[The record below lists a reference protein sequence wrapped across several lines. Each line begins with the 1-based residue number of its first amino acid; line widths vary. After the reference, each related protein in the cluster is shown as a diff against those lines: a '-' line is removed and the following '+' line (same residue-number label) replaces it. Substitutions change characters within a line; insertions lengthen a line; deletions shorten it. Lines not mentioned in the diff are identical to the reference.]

1 MHVLAW
7 MLLFNRLL
15 FSIVFPIFS
24 YGLEKEFRDD
34 LYKDFEELTLDFCL
48 KGNIYGLEKYW

>member
-1 MHVLAW
+1 
-7 MLLFNRLL
+7 
-15 FSIVFPIFS
+15 
-24 YGLEKEFRDD
+24 LEKEFRDD